1 MHSHLSALSLLIVNF
16 PKYKYEY
23 MLQYYMICD
32 SLCQF
37 FDVGVY
43 TRDRVNVNRC
53 VQCREPFA
61 SLFTQ
66 QSVNRI
72 NVNNMN
78 ELLIYS
84 VIPNMYLYAIV

>member
-1 MHSHLSALSLLIVNF
+1 MKIIIYLINF
-16 PKYKYEY
+16 N
-23 MLQYYMICD
+23 
-32 SLCQF
+32 F
-37 FDVGVY
+37 FDVMLVSPLVIVSIDVLCIG
-43 TRDRVNVNRC
+43 
-53 VQCREPFA
+53 QCRAPFA

>member
-1 MHSHLSALSLLIVNF
+1 
-16 PKYKYEY
+16 

-84 VIPNMYLYAIV
+84 DIPNMYLYAIV

>member
-1 MHSHLSALSLLIVNF
+1 
-16 PKYKYEY
+16 
-23 MLQYYMICD
+23 MLQYYMTCD
-32 SLCQF
+32 SLGQF
-37 FDVGVY
+37 FDVGVS
-43 TRDRVNVNRC
+43 TRDRVNGNTRC

>member
-1 MHSHLSALSLLIVNF
+1 
-16 PKYKYEY
+16 
-23 MLQYYMICD
+23 MICD
-32 SLCQF
+32 TLGQF
-37 FDVGVY
+37 FDVCVS
-43 TRDRVNVNRC
+43 THDRVNVDSRC
-53 VQCREPFA
+53 EVCRAPFA

-84 VIPNMYLYAIV
+84 VIPNMYLYTIV